1 MANAIKFF
9 TDAVKGSQITVIT
22 GSDLTDVYSG
32 KNSVDRVIRQFI
44 ISSDDTS
51 DQTATISMNDG
62 TNSVILGK
70 VTIPDG
76 AGTNGTDAAVDVIA
90 SLATIFT
97 EVDNAA
103 NKQLVVP
110 SEWYLEV
117 AMGSVTSGKK
127 IMVTILGAAE

>member
-70 VTIPDG
+70 VTIP
-76 AGTNGTDAAVDVIA
+76 
-90 SLATIFT
+90 
-97 EVDNAA
+97 
-103 NKQLVVP
+103 
-110 SEWYLEV
+110 
-117 AMGSVTSGKK
+117 MGQEQTAL
-127 IMVTILGAAE
+127 MRLLM

>member
-1 MANAIKFF
+1 
-9 TDAVKGSQITVIT
+9 
-22 GSDLTDVYSG
+22 
-32 KNSVDRVIRQFI
+32 
-44 ISSDDTS
+44 
-51 DQTATISMNDG
+51 
-62 TNSVILGK
+62 
-70 VTIPDG
+70 
-76 AGTNGTDAAVDVIA
+76 VIA

-117 AMGSVTSGKK
+117 AMGSVTSEE